1 LKSSFNGNGLAKNEH
16 RPNNNDENNYVKTIT
31 QHTHGTI
38 LLAFFQKVK
47 ELTYDPL
54 LFVRLPRVAENS

>member
-1 LKSSFNGNGLAKNEH
+1 
-16 RPNNNDENNYVKTIT
+16 VKTIT
-31 QHTHGTI
+31 QHTHRTI

-54 LFVRLPRVAENS
+54 LIVRLPKVAENS